1 MKTAITVLI
10 VLQVANLAAT
20 YGADYFGRRRATAIR
35 CLIYATHAMGEP
47 KACTEAFPR
56 PEVQ

>member
-20 YGADYFGRRRATAIR
+20 FGADYFGRRRATAIR
-35 CLIYATHAMGEP
+35 CLIFATHAMGEP

-56 PEVQ
+56 P